1 MFENL
6 RRSLKELEKNRFV
19 VPVDVDANG
28 FIEKQ
33 CPNTEC
39 EFIFKVHKED
49 GQRIIKE
56 EAMWCPMC
64 GHCAPERSWFTR
76 DQIEQGQR
84 QAVAVLKGKLNQAMR
99 DDAETFNRREQ
110 RQSFVKMS
118 MSVTGGTARTQI
130 MPIAATEVMQ
140 LEVVCEACTLK
151 FAVIGAAYF
160 CPGCGLNSVERMFQ
174 DSLRKI
180 RAKKEN
186 LDLVRTAFEDVGKK
200 DDGELTCR
208 SLVETCL
215 QDGVT
220 AFQKYAERLYDGIHP
235 KTPAPFNAFQR
246 LTEGSKLWKEATGV
260 GYEDLLTKVQ
270 LEMLNLL
277 YQKRHL
283 LAHSEGIVDDKY
295 IIKSG
300 DKRYQPGQRITVSP
314 QEVDALIECLS
325 SLGNGLKAAITKT
338 LSENGE

>member
-6 RRSLKELEKNRFV
+6 LRSLKELEKNRFE

-33 CPNTEC
+33 CPNSEC
-39 EFIFKVHKED
+39 DFIFKVHKED

-64 GHCAPERSWFTR
+64 GHCAPERSWFTH
-76 DQIEQGQR
+76 DQIEQGQQ
-84 QAVAVLKGKLNQAMR
+84 QAVAVLQGKLNQAMR
-99 DDAETFNRREQ
+99 DDAAAFNRKQ
-110 RQSFVKMS
+110 PRQSFVKMS
-118 MSVTGGTARTQI
+118 MSVTGGTSRTQI

-140 LEVVCEACTLK
+140 LEVVCEACRLR

-160 CPGCGLNSVERMFQ
+160 CPGCGINSVERMFQ

-180 RAKKEN
+180 RAKKDN
-186 LDLVRTAFEDVGKK
+186 LDLVRAAFDEAGKK

-220 AFQKYAERLYDGIHP
+220 AFQKYAERVYEATSP
-235 KTPAPFNAFQR
+235 TTPAPFNVFQR
-246 LTEGSKLWKEATGV
+246 LQDGSKLWKDATGV
-260 GYEDLLTKVQ
+260 AYEDLLTAAQ
-270 LEMLNLL
+270 LEQLNLL
-277 YQKRHL
+277 FQKRHL

-295 IIKSG
+295 ITNSC
-300 DKRYQPGQRITVSP
+300 DKRYQPGQRITVTP
-314 QEVDALIECLS
+314 QEVDTLVDCLS
-325 SLGNGLKAAITKT
+325 SLGDGLKAAVK
-338 LSENGE
+338 